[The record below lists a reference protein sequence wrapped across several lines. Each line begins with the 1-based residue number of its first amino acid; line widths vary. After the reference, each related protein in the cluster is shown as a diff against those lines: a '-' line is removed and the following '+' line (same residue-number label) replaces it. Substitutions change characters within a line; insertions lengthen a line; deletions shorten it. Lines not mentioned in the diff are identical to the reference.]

1 MLGVDLNSRKWC
13 DMVFEGKDR
22 QYGGYKIRRSIAQR
36 TFVAYL
42 IVIVVVGVLIYLPH
56 FFAKP
61 PQSIASQ
68 PVYDEVVVDITPIDE
83 LEQEVESDELEYI
96 KMTPPP
102 QLRSSVKFTVPVIT
116 DELDVEEDIMT
127 HEELLSSSLAVSIED
142 IAGSDAE
149 GAVDI
154 ADFQELVA
162 DEDVIY
168 EEVAHYEVDQL
179 PQFPGGEVA
188 LMQYLGDNIKYP
200 QSAAKKKIHG
210 QVVLRFVITE
220 TGEVGEVQVLRSS
233 NNMLCEAAKSAVMG
247 MPRWVPGKKNGE
259 PVAMWF
265 TMPIN
270 FALRNFLEE

>member
-22 QYGGYKIRRSIAQR
+22 QYGGYIIRRNIAHR
-36 TFVAYL
+36 SLVAYL

-56 FFAKP
+56 FFAKQ
-61 PQSIASQ
+61 PQPIASQ

-83 LEQEVESDELEYI
+83 LEQEVVSDELEYI

-233 NNMLCEAAKSAVMG
+233 NNELCEAAKSAVMG

>member
-1 MLGVDLNSRKWC
+1 MLGVDLNSQKWC

-42 IVIVVVGVLIYLPH
+42 IVIVVVGVSIYLPH
-56 FFAKP
+56 FFAMP
-61 PQSIASQ
+61 PEPIESQ

-116 DELDVEEDIMT
+116 RELEIEEDIMT
-127 HEELLSSSLAVSIED
+127 HEELLNSSLAVSIED
-142 IAGSDAE
+142 IVGSDAE

>member
-42 IVIVVVGVLIYLPH
+42 IVIVVVGVSIYLPH

-61 PQSIASQ
+61 PEPIESQ

-116 DELDVEEDIMT
+116 HELEIEEDIMT
-127 HEELLSSSLAVSIED
+127 HEELLNSSLAVSIED
-142 IAGSDAE
+142 IVGSDAE